1 MLFDPFTMIAQLIN
15 FVVLV
20 VALRH
25 FLYKP
30 VIDAMDEREN
40 KIAQRLTDA
49 DEREHEAEAAAE
61 SYRRRQVEID
71 DRRDELLENAG
82 HDAAERRTELI
93 EQAREDV
100 EDRRNRWL
108 QGLRREREDLD
119 RELQRRVGAEV
130 LVVGRRALV
139 ALADADIER
148 RALDKALDHL
158 EADEPARSALFGTPE
173 DPDRPA
179 TVTVRLG
186 FPDQVDRPH
195 LIARLRELGLGEQ
208 QAVEFE
214 HSPDAILGV
223 EMRSDTTSI
232 EWNLGDYFDRLG
244 IIVDQLIGEGGG
256 DVSLDDRRADA
267 H

>member
-158 EADEPARSALFGTPE
+158 EADEPALRPVWHAGGPGPARYRDGSPRVSRSGGSPTSH
-173 DPDRPA
+173 R
-179 TVTVRLG
+179 
-186 FPDQVDRPH
+186 QV
-195 LIARLRELGLGEQ
+195 ARAGPGRAAG
-208 QAVEFE
+208 
-214 HSPDAILGV
+214 
-223 EMRSDTTSI
+223 
-232 EWNLGDYFDRLG
+232 
-244 IIVDQLIGEGGG
+244 
-256 DVSLDDRRADA
+256 RRV
-267 H
+267 

>member
-30 VIDAMDEREN
+30 VIDAMDEREK

-186 FPDQVDRPH
+186 FPDEVDRPH

-244 IIVDQLIGEGGG
+244 IIVDQLIAEGGG